1 MSRFWSCDDAEG
13 LRTPLIS
20 WGIWGFQVSSCFRHG
35 WWSSYLSPTTKE
47 SVRSIAWIQT
57 KHPSLPHIDLE
68 WNPHHPSSTLINP
81 SLWSIYPRTGY
92 PKITSTRYDATSSS
106 RITLDPLDLP
116 VICISYIYQ
125 SNLVFQLDG
134 EMILRVS
141 PVLPA
146 TFPPMNRFKHE
157 FVRLRELVSRDC
169 NTVIWS
175 IGSNSMSTNIQNQTG
190 L

>member
-20 WGIWGFQVSSCFRHG
+20 WGIWGFQVSSCFRQG

-47 SVRSIAWIQT
+47 SVWLIAWIQKQVPFS

-68 WNPHHPSSTLINP
+68 WNPHHPSSTLVNP

-92 PKITSTRYDATSSS
+92 PKITSTRYDATSSF

-116 VICISYIYQ
+116 VICISCIYQ
-125 SNLVFQLDG
+125 SNLVFQLAPARDRV
-134 EMILRVS
+134 MYYILYLLHGRVVLLAVTTVGHDTLLYR
-141 PVLPA
+141 VLP
-146 TFPPMNRFKHE
+146 PLS
-157 FVRLRELVSRDC
+157 VY
-169 NTVIWS
+169 I
-175 IGSNSMSTNIQNQTG
+175 NIF
-190 L
+190 